1 MASGKGGMLPGE
13 INRLLTSGPSLA
25 QSGALSVCEG

>member
-1 MASGKGGMLPGE
+1 MASGKGGMLSGE
-13 INRLLTSGPSLA
+13 INRLHTSGPSLA